1 MAIKDKLTAAKGAR
15 QQTPSDD
22 GEDLSVRIANLER
35 DLADARAK
43 LGENE
48 KEVAKWRAEAEQSA
62 AKYTSEKLRSAL
74 RAAAQKAEAVDADD
88 VVELLLPKGARID
101 GDRVVFGQGA
111 DAKDADAFVA
121 QFVESKPHLRK
132 SAAVAQGSGAP
143 TATATKAPAEPPPQ
157 TIDRNDPAFAEKWR
171 KQQIEN
177 VTKRQAKN
185 NGA

>member
-22 GEDLSVRIANLER
+22 GEDLAVQIANLQRE
-35 DLADARAK
+35 LAEARAK
-43 LGENE
+43 LADHE
-48 KEVAKWRAEAEQSA
+48 KDATAWRTKAEQAEAR
-62 AKYTSEKLRSAL
+62 YTSEKLRGAL

-88 VVELLLPKGARID
+88 VVELLLPKGARIE

-121 QFVESKPHLRK
+121 SFVEGKPHLRK
-132 SAAVAQGSGAP
+132 SAAVAQGSGSP

-177 VTKRQAKN
+177 IAKRQVKN